1 MSQISKVDAAFR
13 SVIVYKFFKNGWGT
27 PENLKKIFDFRKKIS
42 NRDTCRYMVNMS
54 LDKVII
60 DKEETVEKKNM
71 RTIEGHFTSPFERH
85 LPGVM
90 PEKARTAKFKLILPK
105 DWQSENYK
113 PVCLQLA
120 GTGDHGFRNR
130 EERMAVPLL
139 KKGIASL
146 LVENPFYGSRKPKTQ
161 TRSFLLHV
169 NDLFV
174 MGAGLT
180 LESLVLLRWCESQ
193 GYGPLG
199 ITGISLGGHMACL
212 AATNWHK
219 PLVLVPCLSWT
230 TASSVYTKGVLRNG
244 INWKKLESQYKDGSE
259 YKEMVDLL
267 SQDQWDMSAYSEG
280 RRAVYDIENPEDLKK
295 GYEMAAN
302 YVINNYSPPQQENLK
317 SIEEPV
323 LSGDELGIK
332 SGKGLN
338 IGSGEGLRVGNGEG
352 LQMGSDEGLGMK
364 SGEEL
369 GLWKRAIL
377 PAMSSI
383 KAPDINLE
391 PLYQSISEKWMEIG
405 KRDEASLAFLIGV
418 MDECTHLGHYSKPVD
433 QNLIIIVTAKH
444 DGYIPR
450 DEVLGLDK
458 IWPGAEI
465 RYVDGGHV
473 EAYIRHKGVFI
484 QAITDAFDRS
494 RQKYHS

>member
-1 MSQISKVDAAFR
+1 MSQLSKVDAAFR

-42 NRDTCRYMVNMS
+42 NRDTCKYMVNMS

-60 DKEETVEKKNM
+60 DKEEVVEKKNM
-71 RTIEGHFTSPFERH
+71 KTIEGHFTSPFERH

-90 PEKARTAKFKLILPK
+90 PEKVRTAKFKLILPTN
-105 DWQSENYK
+105 WQTENYK

-120 GTGDHGFRNR
+120 GTGDHGFKNR
-130 EERMAVPLL
+130 EEKMAMPLL
-139 KKGIASL
+139 QKGIASL
-146 LVENPFYGSRKPKTQ
+146 LLENPYYGSRKPKTQ

-180 LESLVLLRWCESQ
+180 LESLVLLRWCESR

-230 TASSVYTKGVLRNG
+230 TASSVYTRGVLRNG
-244 INWKKLESQYKDGSE
+244 INWKVLESQYKDETE

-267 SQDQWDMSAYSEG
+267 TQDKWDLSAYSEG
-280 RRAVYDIENPEDLKK
+280 RKAVFDIENPEDLKR

-302 YVINNYSPPQQENLK
+302 YVLNNHSPPEQESIPS

-323 LSGDELGIK
+323 
-332 SGKGLN
+332 
-338 IGSGEGLRVGNGEG
+338 
-352 LQMGSDEGLGMK
+352 
-364 SGEEL
+364 GEEQ
-369 GLWKRAIL
+369 GIWKRTIL
-377 PAMSSI
+377 PAVSSI
-383 KAPDINLE
+383 KAPDISLE
-391 PLYQSISEKWMEIG
+391 PLYQSISDKWMEIG
-405 KRDEASLAFLIGV
+405 KRDEASLAFMIGV
-418 MDECTHLGHYSKPVD
+418 MDECTHLGHYTKPVD

-484 QAITDAFDRS
+484 KAITDAFDRS
-494 RQKYHS
+494 KEKFHS